1 MVNSKR
7 ALKAFAFAFV
17 FLFVLGFVY
26 PTVMSEITQNVIP
39 FQSEG
44 SPVKINGTVYGSYLI
59 ADAFNASYFFH
70 PRPQNN
76 NTYAIDSNGTLN
88 QTLKYIH
95 QFQAENP
102 GVNLSQIPYAMVA
115 YSASGVDPNIP
126 ILGAYDQVSRI
137 AYSIQNVSTASNVS
151 LSTSSLESMLD
162 TNIQDMEQRT
172 FPVFGSYYVNT
183 VQLNVWIIQF
193 MQSEGIL
200 PAGMVS

>member
-1 MVNSKR
+1 MNSRKIV
-7 ALKAFAFAFV
+7 KAFAFAFV
-17 FLFVLGFVY
+17 FLFILGFVY

-44 SPVKINGTVYGSYLI
+44 SPVKINGTIYGSYLI

-70 PRPQNN
+70 PRPDNN

-88 QTLKYIH
+88 QTMKYIH

-102 GVNLSQIPYAMVA
+102 GVNISQIPYAMVA

-126 ILGAYDQVSRI
+126 ILGAYDQASRI
-137 AYSIQNVSTASNVS
+137 AHSLQNVSAAKNVS
-151 LSTSSLESMLD
+151 LSYTALMGLLDDRISQLEQV
-162 TNIQDMEQRT
+162 N
-172 FPVFGSYYVNT
+172 FPIFGSYYVNT
-183 VQLNVWIIQF
+183 VSLNVWIIEY

-200 PAGMVS
+200 PAGLLS

>member
-1 MVNSKR
+1 MNSRKIV
-7 ALKAFAFAFV
+7 KAFAFAFV
-17 FLFVLGFVY
+17 FLFILGFVY

-44 SPVKINGTVYGSYLI
+44 SPVKINGTIYGSYLI

-70 PRPQNN
+70 PRPDNN

-88 QTLKYIH
+88 QTMKYIH

-102 GVNLSQIPYAMVA
+102 GVNISQIPYAMVA
-115 YSASGVDPNIP
+115 YSASGADPNIP

-137 AYSIQNVSTASNVS
+137 AHSLQNVSAAKNVS
-151 LSTSSLESMLD
+151 LSYTALMGLLDDRISQLEQV
-162 TNIQDMEQRT
+162 N
-172 FPVFGSYYVNT
+172 FPIFGSYYVNT
-183 VQLNVWIIQF
+183 VSLNVWIIEY

-200 PAGMVS
+200 PAGLLS

>member
-1 MVNSKR
+1 MVNSR
-7 ALKAFAFAFV
+7 RVLKAFAFAFV

-102 GVNLSQIPYAMVA
+102 GINISQIPYAMVA

-137 AYSIQNVSTASNVS
+137 ALSLQNISAARNVS
-151 LSTSSLESMLD
+151 LSANSLESLLD
-162 TNIQDMEQRT
+162 NRIAQMEQRN

-183 VQLNVWIIQF
+183 VSLNVWIIEY
-193 MQSEGIL
+193 MQGKGIL
-200 PAGMVS
+200 PSGLLS